1 MVPRLQSWMS
11 MQWLAVGCA
20 SAIAACSE
28 APGSSAGSTPDGAA
42 PEFTGLTLEFIA
54 DAELPAQ
61 LDAVRVDEI
70 YLSGSVIRAVGDA
83 TTEDERPTTGYDHEL
98 RWDRDTAPRALAFSA
113 APVGEYAYVEIRIA
127 GQPNPPSSAAFELRG
142 EARRGDGWT
151 DFTIRAAAPI
161 VIAKAP
167 AAMRLEA
174 GRPLAIHLEL
184 DVSRLLDGVDWAELP
199 ERDGRLRLDEQTP
212 AALASFCAVL
222 GGAFQAR

>member
-11 MQWLAVGCA
+11 KRWLAIGYA
-20 SAIAACSE
+20 SVIAACSE
-28 APGSSAGSTPDGAA
+28 PPGSSAGSTPDGAV
-42 PEFTGLTLEFIA
+42 PEFTGLSLAFIA

-98 RWDRDTAPRALAFSA
+98 RWDRDTAPRELAFSA

-127 GQPNPPSSAAFELRG
+127 GRPDPDRSEAFEIRG

-151 DFTIRAAAPI
+151 DFSIRADAPT

-174 GRPLAIHLEL
+174 GRPLAIRLEL
-184 DVSRLLDGVDWAELP
+184 DVSRLLDGVDWDALP

-212 AALASFCAVL
+212 GELARFCAAL